1 MPNHIHLLITP
12 TGVTLERAM
21 QLIKGGFSHRL
32 KSKITVWQR
41 GFDDRRMRTR
51 EEFLS
56 AKDYI
61 HQNPV
66 EARLVVNADEYR
78 WSSAWTGWSQ
88 KLTSAAEAEISSDE
102 TARLKPC
109 PDETTSP
116 QANKRRLS

>member
-1 MPNHIHLLITP
+1 
-12 TGVTLERAM
+12 
-21 QLIKGGFSHRL
+21 
-32 KSKITVWQR
+32 
-41 GFDDRRMRTR
+41 MRTR

-88 KLTSAAEAEISSDE
+88 KLTSAAEAEISSDGDG
-102 TARLKPC
+102 TAEAVP
-109 PDETTSP
+109 
-116 QANKRRLS
+116 